1 MSFSGHYCYCG
12 LEAKYL
18 HPRCEKHKD
27 KPDPKRKTKGKKF
40 SGFSQYREDLGQF
53 QAIEGR

>member
-1 MSFSGHYCYCG
+1 MTFSGHYCYCG

-27 KPDPKRKTKGKKF
+27 KPEPKKKSKQKPF
-40 SGFSQYREDLGQF
+40 SGASVWRQEMGQW
-53 QAIEGR
+53 QALEGR